1 MGLFGLLSGKKE
13 VTTSIK
19 NELNKEL
26 DHYGSLL
33 KKLNTT
39 DSVSAYFKAFDDM
52 LMTFKRLK
60 YLEDTYDWKH
70 GKFKW
75 KGGVMDELQAIQD
88 KKAKNER
95 AFVERAYERLQRD
108 CLKVTTDKAKE
119 KKRTQFFA
127 EFEHYNNYF
136 EASTIE
142 YIETLK

>member
-75 KGGVMDELQAIQD
+75 KGGVMDELQAIQG

-127 EFEHYNNYF
+127 ELEHYNNYF